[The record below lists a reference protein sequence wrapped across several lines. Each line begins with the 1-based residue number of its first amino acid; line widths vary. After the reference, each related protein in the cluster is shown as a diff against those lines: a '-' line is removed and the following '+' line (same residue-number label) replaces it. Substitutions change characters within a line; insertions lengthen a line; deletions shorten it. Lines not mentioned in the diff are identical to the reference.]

1 MEELSKSLEDYLEM
15 ILMLKNELGA
25 ARVTDIANR
34 LNVKKPAVTN
44 ALKLL
49 SEKGYIIYEPYKEI
63 ILTDKGRKVAEFV
76 LNRHKIISDFFVKIL
91 DLPEDI
97 ANEDACKVE
106 HVISEKTF
114 KKLSLFLK
122 YILQSDIN
130 CIDIEKFKS
139 KNAD

>member
-114 KKLSLFLK
+114 EKLSLFLK
-122 YILQSDIN
+122 YILQSDIK